1 MSEKDENFCRALNYF
16 EHFLAF
22 ASAAS
27 GGCDSISA
35 FASLAVISAG
45 FVSSALGLKICAIT
59 AEIKRYKSVIKK
71 KRKTMI
77 KECC

>member
-27 GGCDSISA
+27 GCDSISA

-45 FVSSALGLKICAIT
+45 FASSALGLKICAIT